1 MDAATTS
8 DPGASPYRVHRLD
21 GLPPEA
27 IYVPN
32 FITEYEE
39 EYLLKRVRSRSSYTF
54 VKKEETDAVFGV
66 VGC

>member
-1 MDAATTS
+1 MESATTS
-8 DPGASPYRVHRLD
+8 DPRASPYCVHRLE

-39 EYLLKRVRSRSSYTF
+39 EYLLKRVRSRSSYS
-54 VKKEETDAVFGV
+54 
-66 VGC
+66 